1 MLDGN
6 DSPYRK
12 TATVAGPIDVVND
25 RSPHIT
31 ATQEVRMQ
39 RVRATTVDGTL
50 RGGQRLTEHLAA
62 EDLCTAYIPAFA
74 TEYVL
79 LDPLQL
85 EQLQEVFEYGMHGR
99 GGVGYG

>member
-1 MLDGN
+1 
-6 DSPYRK
+6 
-12 TATVAGPIDVVND
+12 
-25 RSPHIT
+25 
-31 ATQEVRMQ
+31 MQ
-39 RVRATTVDGTL
+39 RVRATTVDGPL

-99 GGVGYG
+99 GGVGYGCARVRAARIRTSGRRRQSRQYR